1 MQRLLVLVSPWPTK
15 FPSLN
20 AARDHIF
27 SFVKSTSFSFTCW
40 PEVGDHRFRLF
51 VNYNTAKRAFE
62 LGKFKIEVDEKEE
75 EEEEKEEEEE
85 GGGGGGAIL
94 ICPSNVQEVAQETT
108 MPSVDESDEDPFK
121 VRFSSSWVQTN
132 VFLNMTCANYLH
144 YRILL
149 LS

>member
-1 MQRLLVLVSPWPTK
+1 MLVSPWPTK

-20 AARDHIF
+20 AARDHVF
-27 SFVKSTSFSFTCW
+27 SFVKSTSFSFTYW

-75 EEEEKEEEEE
+75 EEEEEKE
-85 GGGGGGAIL
+85 GGGGGGGGGGGATL
-94 ICPSNVQEVAQETT
+94 ICASNVQEVAHEIT

-132 VFLNMTCANYLH
+132 VFLNMTCADYLH

>member
-1 MQRLLVLVSPWPTK
+1 MLVSPWPTK

-20 AARDHIF
+20 AARDHVF
-27 SFVKSTSFSFTCW
+27 SFVKSTSFSFTYW

-75 EEEEKEEEEE
+75 EEEEEEE
-85 GGGGGGAIL
+85 GGGAIL
-94 ICPSNVQEVAQETT
+94 ICARNVQEVAQEIT

-132 VFLNMTCANYLH
+132 VFLNMTCADYLH

>member
-1 MQRLLVLVSPWPTK
+1 M
-15 FPSLN
+15 
-20 AARDHIF
+20 
-27 SFVKSTSFSFTCW
+27 KSTSFSFTYW

-75 EEEEKEEEEE
+75 EEEEEKE
-85 GGGGGGAIL
+85 GGGGGATL
-94 ICPSNVQEVAQETT
+94 ICASNVQEVAHEIT

-132 VFLNMTCANYLH
+132 VFLNMTCADYLH